1 MALNSLG
8 TDSNKQSNSSSNL
21 NNNNINNKQSAS
33 SSEIKE
39 TFELDDNEWDVG
51 GMFSK
56 SFSISQFFFFFPK
69 NLIKEIL

>member
-56 SFSISQFFFFFPK
+56 TIFF
-69 NLIKEIL
+69 

>member
-56 SFSISQFFFFFPK
+56 SFLSNFFFLSSKF
-69 NLIKEIL
+69 N

>member
-51 GMFSK
+51 GMSIFFS
-56 SFSISQFFFFFPK
+56 SNFLRTFFFLFLFYK
-69 NLIKEIL
+69 TFN

>member
-56 SFSISQFFFFFPK
+56 FYSVSIFFFSFTFFSK
-69 NLIKEIL
+69 FN